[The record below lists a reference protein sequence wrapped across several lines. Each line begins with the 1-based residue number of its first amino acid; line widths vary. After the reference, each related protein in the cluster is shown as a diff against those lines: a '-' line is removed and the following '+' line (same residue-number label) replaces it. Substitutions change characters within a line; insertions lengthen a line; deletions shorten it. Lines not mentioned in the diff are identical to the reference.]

1 MSADNRPDQTKL
13 ERLAVLLRDDGVDP
27 ETMEVAELAQYL
39 KDQKVEMAGPQKQFA
54 ALLKKAR
61 ARQTLERAHA
71 RRLKAIERA
80 KSLLCAGA
88 DAAEVVREKVR
99 SMIQNLGQHDPE
111 QAQVYAREFEKATP
125 EDLRV
130 LEEDLTLLELEAA
143 EDEKGDSQNPG

>member
-1 MSADNRPDQTKL
+1 MSAEHQSDQTKL
-13 ERLAVLLRDDGVDP
+13 ERLAILLRDDGVNP
-27 ETMEVAELAQYL
+27 ETMEVAELAEYL
-39 KDQKVEMAGPQKQFA
+39 KEQRVELAGPQKQFA

-61 ARQTLERAHA
+61 ARQALERAHA

-80 KSLLCAGA
+80 KSLLSAGA
-88 DAAEVVREKVR
+88 DAAEAVRAKVR
-99 SMIQNLGQHDPE
+99 RMIDNLGQYDPD
-111 QAQVYAREFEKATP
+111 QAQVYAREFERATP